1 MQCQCDGCNSAMTVE
16 HALSCKKGGLVHAR
30 HDLLR
35 NEFHNL
41 CCEATMPS
49 LCVREPNIYLRTRQP
64 RQRASRG
71 SSTPTALPPQTP
83 TTTEERGDVGCIGFW
98 RSGRETI
105 FDIRITDTDAK
116 SYLPTEVSKVLE
128 RQEKEKKGK
137 YLTSCL
143 EMRKDFTPLVY
154 SVDGVAGREAR
165 SAEKRLASMLADK
178 WKRQYSQLVYYVR
191 VRMQIALVRSTS
203 LLIRGSRN
211 HRGHSFRSTPDGSAL
226 SDWQT
231 WQDRA

>member
-1 MQCQCDGCNSAMTVE
+1 MPDMIFYGTNFTTCVVKPQCLPSAYANPTFTCVPV
-16 HALSCKKGGLVHAR
+16 SQG
-30 HDLLR
+30 
-35 NEFHNL
+35 NEL
-41 CCEATMPS
+41 PVA
-49 LCVREPNIYLRTRQP
+49 
-64 RQRASRG
+64 RG

-83 TTTEERGDVGCIGFW
+83 STTEERGDVGYIGFW
-98 RSGRETI
+98 RSGRETTI
-105 FDIRITDTDAK
+105 FDIRVTDTDAK

-178 WKRQYSQLVYYVR
+178 WKQQYSQIVYYVR

-211 HRGHSFRSTPDGSAL
+211 HRGHCFHSTPDGSAL